1 MIWNKYNG
9 VRHGSVLSPTLFNVM
24 MDKTVNKVRE
34 ENRRL
39 DMKTLISADD
49 ALIWGKAEKE
59 NKRNYINGTLLWR
72 NTEWEWI

>member
-1 MIWNKYNG
+1 

-49 ALIWGKAEKE
+49 ALI
-59 NKRNYINGTLLWR
+59 
-72 NTEWEWI
+72 